1 MNLERAVLLTAA
13 ALAALA
19 IATGAARVLVDL
31 ATILVML

>member
-1 MNLERAVLLTAA
+1 MNLERAVLITAA

-31 ATILVML
+31 ATIMVLL